1 MFKTS
6 RAQAHLIKD
15 DDEGAVELREVLAK
29 EGVLEAKIE
38 EGEDLDSA
46 NDVVSLVPVSVSA
59 GI

>member
-1 MFKTS
+1 MFKMS

-15 DDEGAVELREVLAK
+15 DGEGVVELREVLAK

-46 NDVVSLVPVSVSA
+46 NDVVLLVPVSVSA